1 MQDENTDRP
10 TDTGMLGSDADNPGP
25 GRDTH
30 QTDPDPAATS
40 SEHPTRTV
48 GMSGADPE
56 RTRLGTQETSGRP
69 LAGAPQDTTSS
80 GQADTGMVGSETE
93 NPGPGRDTS
102 RTDPAATAGT
112 EDPEA
117 TAAMSDPDPART
129 RLGSHEPALPSSNNS
144 PLSDEG
150 GRRAG
155 SPSAPDRH
163 RDQDLLRRQRGVA
176 SGSTWL
182 PAGTDPG
189 CRTGRLVG
197 V

>member
-129 RLGSHEPALPSSNNS
+129 RLGSHQPDPA
-144 PLSDEG
+144 
-150 GRRAG
+150 
-155 SPSAPDRH
+155 
-163 RDQDLLRRQRGVA
+163 QQ
-176 SGSTWL
+176 
-182 PAGTDPG
+182 
-189 CRTGRLVG
+189 
-197 V
+197 

>member
-117 TAAMSDPDPART
+117 TAAMSDPDPSRT
-129 RLGSHEPALPSSNNS
+129 RLGSHQPGPA
-144 PLSDEG
+144 
-150 GRRAG
+150 
-155 SPSAPDRH
+155 
-163 RDQDLLRRQRGVA
+163 QQ
-176 SGSTWL
+176 
-182 PAGTDPG
+182 
-189 CRTGRLVG
+189 
-197 V
+197 

>member
-80 GQADTGMVGSETE
+80 GQADTDMVGSETE

-129 RLGSHEPALPSSNNS
+129 RLGSHQR
-144 PLSDEG
+144 D
-150 GRRAG
+150 
-155 SPSAPDRH
+155 SAR
-163 RDQDLLRRQRGVA
+163 
-176 SGSTWL
+176 
-182 PAGTDPG
+182 
-189 CRTGRLVG
+189 
-197 V
+197 